1 MLVLPRIFLYVGF
14 KKNYRFTSVKIFLSI
29 YNSWVRTTNSI
40 NKYSYY
46 LTVSLRVAENQCWQ
60 GNQSFYS
67 SCSNISQNTQVEL
80 QLYSFRV
87 ILFLLLPFFGM
98 HVIIKWPSFKVS
110 TSLKVMNHHII
121 FQIITHKLNYEIINI
136 NKIHSKHEYSS
147 PIFQVHIILKVDFLF
162 HLFCLLVCIM
172 RRCDQC
178 ECVYSNVSHR
188 LQNA

>member
-1 MLVLPRIFLYVGF
+1 MLARELVFLF
-14 KKNYRFTSVKIFLSI
+14 FLLKH
-29 YNSWVRTTNSI
+29 NS
-40 NKYSYY
+40 KYSSWI
-46 LTVSLRVAENQCWQ
+46 TIIFISSD
-60 GNQSFYS
+60 SF
-67 SCSNISQNTQVEL
+67 L
-80 QLYSFRV
+80 
-87 ILFLLLPFFGM
+87 LLLPFFGM